1 MKTASIKKI
10 NPLWLILSGVAT
22 IGAIYGIYYLITK
35 DKSDSGSSFSSDSE
49 KNGFC
54 KYTGF
59 PLRFGS
65 CGNEVKDLQR
75 YLNIKVLPPRVRLK
89 VDGKMGNKTIA
100 LLKHIEG
107 ISSVSQSQFTK
118 FKGQL
123 NPFTKSRI

>member
-10 NPLWLILSGVAT
+10 NPLWLVLSGVAT

-35 DKSDSGSSFSSDSE
+35 ENSDSGFSSSSDTTKS
-49 KNGFC
+49 GFC

-59 PLRFGS
+59 PLRHGS

-75 YLNIKVLPPRVRLK
+75 YLNIKLLPPRVQLK

-100 LLKHIEG
+100 ALKHFER
-107 ISSVSQSQFTK
+107 ISSVSQAQFTK
-118 FKGQL
+118 FKAQL